1 MQLRDLEALEA
12 KITKAKDERSR
23 AQGSLDQIRS
33 QAKAE
38 FGVETLEDA
47 KAKEAELTQQAADLS
62 RKLDDEFTQLQ
73 ADVATAVAG

>member
-1 MQLRDLEALEA
+1 MQLRELEALESQ
-12 KITKAKDERSR
+12 ITKAKDERSR

-62 RKLDDEFTQLQ
+62 RRLDDEFTKLQ
-73 ADVATAVAG
+73 ADVAQAVQG

>member
-1 MQLRDLEALEA
+1 MNVKDLELLESQ
-12 KITKAKDERSR
+12 ITKAKDERSR

-38 FGVETLEDA
+38 FGIETLEEA

-62 RKLDDEFTQLQ
+62 RRLDDEFTKLH
-73 ADVATAVAG
+73 ADVATAVQG